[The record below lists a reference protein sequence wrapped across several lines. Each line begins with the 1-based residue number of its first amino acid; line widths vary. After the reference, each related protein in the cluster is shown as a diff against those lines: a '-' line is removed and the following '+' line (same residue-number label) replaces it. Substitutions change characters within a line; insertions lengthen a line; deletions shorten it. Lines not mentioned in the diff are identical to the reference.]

1 MNNRK
6 IVVLQFNLS
15 KLASNLPLKLSYF
28 TTCAADII
36 RVCSRER
43 SYDVSKF
50 LFKTS
55 LLSCVL
61 CNGCYSCK

>member
-1 MNNRK
+1 MNNGK
-6 IVVLQFNLS
+6 IMVLQFNLS

-50 LFKTS
+50 LFNFFV
-55 LLSCVL
+55 VL
-61 CNGCYSCK
+61 CFM

>member
-1 MNNRK
+1 M
-6 IVVLQFNLS
+6 VLQFNLS

-50 LFKTS
+50 LFNFFV
-55 LLSCVL
+55 VL
-61 CNGCYSCK
+61 CFM